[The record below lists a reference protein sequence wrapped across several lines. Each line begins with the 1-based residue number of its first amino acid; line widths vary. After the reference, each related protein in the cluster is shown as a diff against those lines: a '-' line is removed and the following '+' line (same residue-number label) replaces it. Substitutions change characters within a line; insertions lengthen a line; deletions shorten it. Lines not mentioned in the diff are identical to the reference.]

1 MAEAVAVVSA
11 IQATTQLVEQ
21 VFRIFKRLRDANA
34 RQKGLPEVLA
44 RHYSELKSIK
54 AIMGMIYDEQDL
66 KTPTVAA
73 ELVRLQ
79 DVSERLAA
87 LIKTLVPST
96 TSKMIQFARQLV
108 DGSADEKKLSA
119 IMGELVQVKA
129 VLVLSIQVAHVGVVR
144 TMGKQAVANAE
155 AIQRIDES
163 FRELVQDCKGLKIAQ
178 LLKGRRPSNDGFV
191 PLTLA
196 DLKALDKAGHGD
208 GEDSEDET
216 LVDDSEASPREVPV
230 KTERIV
236 INNASRGYAVQVNAP
251 LDTDIYKHLSSLRIQ
266 DNVAEEQSVQINYG
280 TTTKSLSIL
289 LELARLRQVSAPV
302 IAR

>member
-1 MAEAVAVVSA
+1 MAVVSA

-54 AIMGMIYDEQDL
+54 AIIGMIYDEQDL

-79 DVSERLAA
+79 DVSQRLAG
-87 LIKTLVPST
+87 LIKTLVPTT

-119 IMGELVQVKA
+119 IMGELFQVKA

-144 TMGKQAVANAE
+144 TMV
-155 AIQRIDES
+155 RTSSYES
-163 FRELVQDCKGLKIAQ
+163 CETWTDYVTHVGETSRSKCGSHTADRRVFQGACPGLQ
-178 LLKGRRPSNDGFV
+178 GP
-191 PLTLA
+191 
-196 DLKALDKAGHGD
+196 
-208 GEDSEDET
+208 
-216 LVDDSEASPREVPV
+216 
-230 KTERIV
+230 
-236 INNASRGYAVQVNAP
+236 
-251 LDTDIYKHLSSLRIQ
+251 
-266 DNVAEEQSVQINYG
+266 
-280 TTTKSLSIL
+280 
-289 LELARLRQVSAPV
+289 
-302 IAR
+302 